1 MEDFRFSLPKKEH
14 HRNGG
19 KHWFARN
26 IEVEKYVLDKIK
38 SEGPL
43 KSKDFV
49 GVENH
54 KSLWYN
60 WKPAKIAL
68 TNLFMDGSIMILNR
82 EGFQKIY
89 DITER
94 VLPNSVITD
103 TPSTNEYCKHILNNA
118 IKSHGL
124 VTLSEI
130 IYRRTGIKSYIKIA
144 IDELI
149 ENNEIIKV
157 NIERI
162 DNTYYSTLEKLELLN
177 NKEVKSNEIHILNPF
192 DNLLIQRKRVKE
204 LFNFDY
210 QVECYVPNK
219 KRVFGYYT
227 LPVLYGDKF
236 VLRFD
241 AKANRNT
248 GVFTIN
254 GHWYENGFKPSEKF
268 INLLNIKLK
277 EFAIFCGCN
286 SVNKFFKMKK

>member
-1 MEDFRFSLPKKEH
+1 MTVHRLARLSL
-14 HRNGG
+14 
-19 KHWFARN
+19 
-26 IEVEKYVLDKIK
+26 ISIL
-38 SEGPL
+38 
-43 KSKDFV
+43 
-49 GVENH
+49 
-54 KSLWYN
+54 
-60 WKPAKIAL
+60 IAL
-68 TNLFMDGSIMILNR
+68 LLSAPYLGDAGA
-82 EGFQKIY
+82 
-89 DITER
+89 DICRYPEHLAASVANGAARLRHQFIAVDVWCRRWR
-94 VLPNSVITD
+94 VAL
-103 TPSTNEYCKHILNNA
+103 
-118 IKSHGL
+118 G
-124 VTLSEI
+124 
-130 IYRRTGIKSYIKIA
+130 G
-144 IDELI
+144 
-149 ENNEIIKV
+149 
-157 NIERI
+157 
-162 DNTYYSTLEKLELLN
+162 LELLN